1 MVLAEYPSCRV
12 PISHAVAA
20 LAGAT
25 VVAAGSVLHV
35 APIITTL
42 TGGLICFG
50 LRVMALRRVWHL
62 PVARG
67 LSSESVKRE
76 TDERPRTY

>member
-1 MVLAEYPSCRV
+1 
-12 PISHAVAA
+12 
-20 LAGAT
+20 
-25 VVAAGSVLHV
+25 LHV

-50 LRVMALRRVWHL
+50 LRVMALRRGWHL
-62 PVARG
+62 PVAKG

-76 TDERPRTY
+76 TDERSRTY